1 VSEQDV
7 ERLEAWLKTW
17 DLHALVAGEVDYSLV
32 DPDVIYEDAVLPD
45 HAGEAYR
52 GYEGMTHAART
63 WLGPFD
69 EFSVELERVFSAG
82 EDIVSLHRFRGR
94 FRHTGMEFES
104 PVAWRYTFRNGRIIR
119 WRAYI
124 SAEDAIEAAAEECDS
139 LPRGTARPRRALPK

>member
-7 ERLEAWLKTW
+7 EKLHAWLKTW
-17 DLHALVAGEVDYSLV
+17 DLQALAAGELDYSLI
-32 DPDVIYEDAVLPD
+32 DPDVVYEDAVLPD

-52 GYEGMTHAART
+52 GYEAMTHAARI
-63 WLGPFD
+63 WLGPFE
-69 EFSVELERVFSAG
+69 EFGLELERVFSAG

-104 PVAWRYTFRNGRIIR
+104 PLAWLFTFHKGRITR

-124 SAEDAIEAAAEECDS
+124 SLDEAIEAATVEE
-139 LPRGTARPRRALPK
+139 